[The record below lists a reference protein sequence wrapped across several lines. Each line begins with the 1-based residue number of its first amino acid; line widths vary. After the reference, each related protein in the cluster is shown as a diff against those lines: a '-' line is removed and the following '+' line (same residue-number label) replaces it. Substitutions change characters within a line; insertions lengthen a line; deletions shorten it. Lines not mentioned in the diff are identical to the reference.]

1 MPHFKAPEGVTSVSA
16 AGEEYTVID
25 GHIEAPAEVL
35 PLIANLGFT
44 QVSDESLQ
52 ALQESANQAILA
64 EEARLKADADAKAK
78 AEQEAAEAAKKA
90 AEEAANQ
97 AAAPASETTT
107 KASTKKA

>member
-52 ALQESANQAILA
+52 ASQEAANQAKLA
-64 EEARLKADADAKAK
+64 EEARLKAEAEAEAEAK

-90 AEEAANQ
+90 AEEAAKQNPE
-97 AAAPASETTT
+97 PATTT
-107 KASTKKA
+107 KPSTKKA